1 MFRVKE
7 IIEQLDNGKFENKFI
22 KLYKDE
28 DKVESQRERYVNALE
43 KFYSLYGN
51 EEVEIYSVPGRTEII
66 GNHTDHQLG
75 RVIAASIN
83 LDMIAV
89 VSKSESIKIVSDD
102 LEIEKIEIDD
112 LGEKTSE
119 IESSESLV
127 RGVVYKLKELGYKT
141 GGFKGYFTSDV
152 LIGSG
157 LSSSAAFEVM
167 IGTII
172 SGMYNNMKISPV
184 EIAKAGQYAET
195 VYFGKSSGLMDQCAC
210 SIGNLITIDFKE
222 KESPKVENI
231 DVDFSKLHYSIC
243 IVDTKGS
250 HANLSD
256 EYSMITKEMKEVASF
271 FKEDH
276 LRMVNTEEFY
286 SNISIVREKYGDR
299 AVLRAIHFF
308 NENLRVGEMIEA
320 LKKYDSKAIE
330 RLERESGNSSFKYLQ
345 NVYKSGNVNNQ
356 EISLG
361 LALSEHILGD
371 KGVCRVHGGGFAGTI
386 QVFVKNDF
394 VKEYKKEIEK
404 IFGVDSCYIFKIRED
419 GAVKVL

>member
-1 MFRVKE
+1 MFKVKE
-7 IIEQLDNGKFENKFI
+7 IIEQVKNGEFEKKFT

-28 DKVESQRERYVNALE
+28 DKVESQKKRYVNALE

-51 EEVEIYSVPGRTEII
+51 VEVEIYSVPGRTEII

-75 RVIAASIN
+75 RVVAASIN

-112 LGEKTSE
+112 LGKKSSE

-127 RGVVYKLKELGYKT
+127 RGVAYKLKELGYKI

-172 SGMYNNMKISPV
+172 SGLYNNMEISPL
-184 EIAKAGQYAET
+184 EIAKTGQFAET
-195 VYFGKSSGLMDQCAC
+195 EYFGKSSGLMDQCAC

-256 EYSMITKEMKEVASF
+256 EYSMITKEMKEVASI

-286 SNISIVREKYGDR
+286 SNISIVREKCGDR

-308 NENLRVGEMIEA
+308 NENERVGEMVEA
-320 LKKYDSKAIE
+320 LKNYDSKAIE
-330 RLERESGNSSFKYLQ
+330 KLERESGNSSFKYLQ

-404 IFGVDSCYIFKIRED
+404 IFGVDSCYVFKIRED
-419 GAVKVL
+419 GAAKVL